1 MVYINAVGLCF
12 FLLFNC
18 CVCVPSPGN
27 AEPCGHKGASW
38 HLSCGRSTL
47 GPKSRLGGGA
57 VGSRASLN
65 QEHFSPHWRRELACT
80 SQRRVGGEGDGPPK
94 GPEPQQKEKE

>member
-47 GPKSRLGGGA
+47 GPKSRLGGG
-57 VGSRASLN
+57 GGGQQSLA
-65 QEHFSPHWRRELACT
+65 QPGTLQPSLEAGAGVYLPETGGRR
-80 SQRRVGGEGDGPPK
+80 G
-94 GPEPQQKEKE
+94 

>member
-1 MVYINAVGLCF
+1 MWPQGSQL
-12 FLLFNC
+12 
-18 CVCVPSPGN
+18 
-27 AEPCGHKGASW
+27 ASELW
-38 HLSCGRSTL
+38 QEHPRAQEQTG
-47 GPKSRLGGGA
+47 GGGA

-65 QEHFSPHWRRELACT
+65 QEHFSPRWRRELACT